1 MADVSLTLG
10 SNNYP
15 LTVVNGTELQLSL
28 SGPTGPTGPTGAAGP
43 NTVSTSTTTSLNGYL
58 YGNGTTVGGA
68 TSATSSATANTLALR
83 DGSGGSN
90 FAAVGATSVTSS
102 GAITATKSIITT
114 GNNSNIATSG
124 EFSSISTGGSDA
136 FIATSGSNAHIFT
149 QNPTSYIQ
157 TGSTFKLYNG
167 TYTTTLSHSPTANRA
182 IAFPNAGGTIALTS
196 DIPTV
201 DATVTD
207 GSANAVSGNAVFDAL
222 ALKAP
227 LASPNFTGEVYI
239 QNTGRGAFITSQT
252 ATAAEIFSNSGTAA
266 DIFSTSGS
274 GAVIESGSG
283 TGAKIVGSTGTY
295 HAQFGNSGINQS
307 FVSRVKGAFGWIRG
321 AYTGR
326 IHPPDTIT
334 ADRTY
339 TLPDDTGTLALI
351 NPSSGTQTFSGS
363 QIFDSTTRPT
373 SSGTGPPQQTSLM
386 TRDDAAAHAYFSRR
400 LFGNCS
406 GTTGGGGS
414 GATSRRQ
421 GAQGFFDGDLQTTTT
436 AGAFYKI
443 NIVSGVGISSLMGLA
458 SSGSVNLS
466 AKWSM
471 FFRIA
476 MQMGTNSHFYLCIG
490 ADGVSGI
497 PSSGTSVGMEITSAT
512 VARLF
517 RCNAGA
523 AVYSSNA
530 TISGITTT
538 TPTTDLFFW
547 VDNDGAGNL
556 SLFFAPKLFS
566 ASMPAKPATAITTLA
581 GVASGFTGSDVAM
594 YLRATAASPSV
605 FTGLN
610 MRDVVFTEY

>member
-1 MADVSLTLG
+1 MATSVTLTTSDAATTAVTLTANNSSTEYTLLTG
-10 SNNYP
+10 SRGP
-15 LTVVNGTELQLSL
+15 AGAVGATGPV
-28 SGPTGPTGPTGAAGP
+28 GPTGLKGDTGPTGAKGD
-43 NTVSTSTTTSLNGYL
+43 TGLT
-58 YGNGTTVGGA
+58 GA
-68 TSATSSATANTLALR
+68 T
-83 DGSGGSN
+83 
-90 FAAVGATSVTSS
+90 GATGPA
-102 GAITATKSIITT
+102 GADGTAV
-114 GNNSNIATSG
+114 
-124 EFSSISTGGSDA
+124 
-136 FIATSGSNAHIFT
+136 
-149 QNPTSYIQ
+149 
-157 TGSTFKLYNG
+157 
-167 TYTTTLSHSPTANRA
+167 
-182 IAFPNAGGTIALTS
+182 
-196 DIPTV
+196 TV
-201 DATVTD
+201 DATIID
-207 GSANAVSGNAVFDAL
+207 GSANAVSGNAVFDGL

-227 LASPNFTGEVYI
+227 LISPSFTGAVTI
-239 QNTGRGAFITSQT
+239 QNTDDRGMFITTQT
-252 ATAAEIFSNSGTAA
+252 AVGAEIFSNSGPAA
-266 DIFSTSGS
+266 DLFSTTGS
-274 GAVIESGSG
+274 GAVISSTSG
-283 TGAKIVGSTGTY
+283 TGAQIYSVSGTY

-339 TLPDDTGTLALI
+339 TLPDDTGTVALI
-351 NPSSGTQTFSGS
+351 NPSGGTQTFSGA

-421 GAQGFFDGDLQTTTT
+421 VAQGFFDGDLQTTTT

-443 NIVSGVGISSLMGLA
+443 NIVSGVGISSLMGLVN
-458 SSGSVNLS
+458 SGSVNLS

-490 ADGVSGI
+490 ADGVSGV
-497 PSSGTSVGMEITSAT
+497 PSSGTSVGVEITSAT

-538 TPTTDLFFW
+538 IPTTDLFFW

-566 ASMPAKPATAITTLA
+566 ANMPAKPATAIATLA

-594 YLRATAASPSV
+594 YLRATAANPSV
-605 FTGLN
+605 FTSLT